1 MKYLRI
7 AQISQV
13 KSSSLVESNALSLF
27 NRFHLRRILKACAID
42 KEKGHPIEHM
52 LYMMLVI
59 MLQGSKSVYSGISRL
74 QASLVLNPLLR

>member
-27 NRFHLRRILKACAID
+27 NRFHLRT
-42 KEKGHPIEHM
+42 
-52 LYMMLVI
+52 YV
-59 MLQGSKSVYSGISRL
+59 VYDAGDHASGVQVCIFWDI
-74 QASLVLNPLLR
+74 QIASFEAESAFEPNAEQ